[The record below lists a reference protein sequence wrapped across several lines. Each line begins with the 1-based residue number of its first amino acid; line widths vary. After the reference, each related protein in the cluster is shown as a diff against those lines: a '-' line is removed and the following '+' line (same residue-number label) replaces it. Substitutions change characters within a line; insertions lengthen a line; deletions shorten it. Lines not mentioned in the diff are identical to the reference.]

1 MTNKIKILCIGNSF
15 SIDTMKR
22 APEVA
27 PALGIE
33 LVVGNLFIPGCPIS
47 RHYNN
52 IANDLPAY
60 TYYHNDCGEW
70 TETPEYKISDAIR
83 SDDWDVISIQ
93 HGSSGGQSY
102 IRPECYDD
110 FPALVQTVKSLAPKH
125 TKIVFNITWPAEV
138 YHHHRDLRTHTGSQ
152 LSLMN
157 NIIRITKELVATN
170 PDIYCTI
177 PTGLAIQNARTT
189 VLRDRMSRDGYHLS
203 YEHGRYL
210 ASMTFLKALTGVSLE
225 NISWRPEVVTAEEQA
240 LLIKAA
246 NMALADPDHV
256 RTII

>member
-1 MTNKIKILCIGNSF
+1 
-15 SIDTMKR
+15 
-22 APEVA
+22 
-27 PALGIE
+27 
-33 LVVGNLFIPGCPIS
+33 
-47 RHYNN
+47 
-52 IANDLPAY
+52 
-60 TYYHNDCGEW
+60 
-70 TETPEYKISDAIR
+70 
-83 SDDWDVISIQ
+83 
-93 HGSSGGQSY
+93 
-102 IRPECYDD
+102 
-110 FPALVQTVKSLAPKH
+110 
-125 TKIVFNITWPAEV
+125 
-138 YHHHRDLRTHTGSQ
+138 
-152 LSLMN
+152 MN